1 VTGFKLLYNRWHS
14 RTVKQETIMSSTL
27 PDSPPDLDQTISL
40 TEGDIKKIEAVLKE
54 LSEGLEALPV
64 VVSQESQ
71 VVAMAGVPDP
81 SIAERISKQ
90 AWRTWREGS
99 QNSARELLRFEEEV
113 FEETEARANLM
124 IYSTHI
130 AGSLVL
136 SVGWQLPLSLTQV
149 RAETGDARSQIMK
162 LLATTKG

>member
-1 VTGFKLLYNRWHS
+1 
-14 RTVKQETIMSSTL
+14 MSSTL
-27 PDSPPDLDQTISL
+27 PDSPPDLDQAISL
-40 TEGDIKKIEAVLKE
+40 TEGEIKKIQAVLKE

-64 VVSQESQ
+64 VVSQENH

-81 SIAERISKQ
+81 LIAERISKQ

-99 QNSARELLRFEEEV
+99 HYLARELLRFEEEV
-113 FEETEARANLM
+113 FEETEARASLM
-124 IYSTHI
+124 IYSAHI

-149 RAETGDARSQIMK
+149 RAETSDARAQIMK
-162 LLATTKG
+162 ILANAKG